1 MKIRNLALVLMLGV
15 ALTACQKGQDT
26 AAADAAAQA
35 AAVEAAAAQQ
45 AAETQQKLADAQKAA
60 EEAQQAA
67 EQARKD
73 AAAAEKRAARAER
86 SNTVAS
92 AKPQAPAVCAACGTV
107 VAITASKVKPDGSG
121 AGAVLGAAA
130 GGVAGHQVGGG
141 RGKDVAT
148 VLGALAGAYAG
159 NQAEKA
165 VRAETV
171 YTVDIKLDNGSS
183 RSITVK
189 DVGTLTVGS
198 KVRVDGDTISPR
210 G

>member
-45 AAETQQKLADAQKAA
+45 AADTQQKLADAQKAA
-60 EEAQQAA
+60 EEAQAAA

-86 SNTVAS
+86 TQVAS
-92 AKPQAPAVCAACGTV
+92 STPKPAVCSACGTV
-107 VAITASKVKPDGSG
+107 TAITASKVKPDGSG

-198 KVRVDGDTISPR
+198 KVRVDGDVISPR

>member
-1 MKIRNLALVLMLGV
+1 MKIRNLALALMLGA

-26 AAADAAAQA
+26 AAADAAAQQA
-35 AAVEAAAAQQ
+35 ATAQQ
-45 AAETQQKLADAQKAA
+45 AADAQQKLADAEKAA
-60 EEAQQAA
+60 DD
-67 EQARKD
+67 ARKD
-73 AAAAEKRAARAER
+73 AAAAERRAARAEQKTAAI
-86 SNTVAS
+86 SS
-92 AKPQAPAVCAACGTV
+92 KPVVCDACGTV
-107 VAITASKVKPDGSG
+107 TAITASKVKPDGSG

-171 YTVDIKLDNGSS
+171 YTIDIKLDNGSS

-189 DVGTLTVGS
+189 DAGTLAVGS
-198 KVRVDGDTISPR
+198 KVRVDGDNISPR

>member
-1 MKIRNLALVLMLGV
+1 MKIRNLALALMLGT
-15 ALTACQKGQDT
+15 ALSACQKGQDT
-26 AAADAAAQA
+26 AAADAAAQQA
-35 AAVEAAAAQQ
+35 AATQQ
-45 AAETQQKLADAQKAA
+45 AADAQQKLADAQQAA
-60 EEAQQAA
+60 EE
-67 EQARKD
+67 ARKD
-73 AAAAEKRAARAER
+73 AAAAERRAARAER
-86 SNTVAS
+86 KTAAVSS
-92 AKPQAPAVCAACGTV
+92 PSAPATCDACGTV
-107 VAITASKVKPDGSG
+107 RAITASKVKPDGSG
-121 AGAVLGAAA
+121 VGAVLGAAA

-148 VLGALAGAYAG
+148 VLGALAGAYGG

-171 YTVDIKLDNGSS
+171 YTVDIRMDNGGS

-189 DVGTLTVGS
+189 DVGALAVGS

>member
-1 MKIRNLALVLMLGV
+1 V
-15 ALTACQKGQDT
+15 T
-26 AAADAAAQA
+26 
-35 AAVEAAAAQQ
+35 
-45 AAETQQKLADAQKAA
+45 
-60 EEAQQAA
+60 
-67 EQARKD
+67 
-73 AAAAEKRAARAER
+73 
-86 SNTVAS
+86 
-92 AKPQAPAVCAACGTV
+92 
-107 VAITASKVKPDGSG
+107 AITASKVKPDGSG

-171 YTVDIKLDNGSS
+171 YTIDVQMDGGGS
-183 RSITVK
+183 RSISVK
-189 DVGTLTVGS
+189 DPGGLAVGS
-198 KVRVDGDTISPR
+198 KVRVNGDTITPR

>member
-1 MKIRNLALVLMLGV
+1 MKIRNLALALMLGA
-15 ALTACQKGQDT
+15 ALSACQKGQDT
-26 AAADAAAQA
+26 AAADAAAQ
-35 AAVEAAAAQQ
+35 EAAATQQ
-45 AAETQQKLADAQKAA
+45 AADAQQKLADAQKAA
-60 EEAQQAA
+60 EDAQKAA
-67 EQARKD
+67 EEARKD

-86 SNTVAS
+86 SNTMAS
-92 AKPQAPAVCAACGTV
+92 SAPKASAPAVCSACGTV
-107 VAITASKVKPDGSG
+107 TAITASKVKPDGSG

-171 YTVDIKLDNGSS
+171 YTIDIHMDNGNN

-189 DVGTLTVGS
+189 DAGNLSVGS
-198 KVRVDGDTISPR
+198 KVRVDGDNISPR